1 MFGILYFPA
10 IFLCL
15 SNAPWILNHI
25 KFCFE
30 LNSQK
35 YAITFAGL
43 PKNECIISQLTLL
56 FLFQIK
62 MFAR

>member
-15 SNAPWILNHI
+15 SNAPWMLNHI

-35 YAITFAGL
+35 YEITFAGL
-43 PKNECIISQLTLL
+43 PKNECVISQLT
-56 FLFQIK
+56 
-62 MFAR
+62 